1 MLFRSYM
8 ATKIK
13 ITGVSE
19 EAVRSVSYF
28 PVDFDENEFKL
39 SEMETHA
46 MGGKFAKLSYNG
58 SSPTFVLNDVNGRL
72 FHNEQETEDPKTKE
86 KKKKDIYSLSI
97 RLTKD
102 EDLQLFKRV
111 DKALFAGFKKGHLG
125 YLGRSKP
132 AKDSVLESLYCSI
145 LYNKEDREKIRA
157 KQEPKNQPALRISVY
172 WNADSGFGKSFVDQD
187 GNPVNVAEL
196 VNKPIAIPRLEFYC
210 KHMWFGV
217 EATTVKF
224 SLTKCVVAEM
234 NPDYDMDDVGDI
246 PAAASPAKP
255 ISAAKANGIV
265 SDSEDDD
272 V

>member
-1 MLFRSYM
+1 MLFRS
-8 ATKIK
+8 
-13 ITGVSE
+13 
-19 EAVRSVSYF
+19 
-28 PVDFDENEFKL
+28 
-39 SEMETHA
+39 
-46 MGGKFAKLSYNG
+46 
-58 SSPTFVLNDVNGRL
+58 
-72 FHNEQETEDPKTKE
+72 
-86 KKKKDIYSLSI
+86 
-97 RLTKD
+97 
-102 EDLQLFKRV
+102 
-111 DKALFAGFKKGHLG
+111 
-125 YLGRSKP
+125 GRSKP